1 MSFYHTQLVMLYGG
15 GGSLTTVNTQ
25 QTISANNQLL
35 AETVPVGSTRRLIYG
50 PNSGGRF
57 SLQVFVDSAGGAGS
71 AVTVWY
77 SNLAVPSTADDTA
90 WTQDT
95 TVGSVVIDTT
105 ASKFVNVGNV
115 DAQWIMVKATAVAS
129 TANIRV
135 IARVEGFTHGPGVD
149 A

>member
-1 MSFYHTQLVMLYGG
+1 MSYQHTQLVMLYGG
-15 GGSLTTVNTQ
+15 GASLTTVNASQ
-25 QTISANNQLL
+25 QINPANQSQ
-35 AETVPVGSTRRLIYG
+35 AETVAVGSTRRSLSG

-77 SNLAVPSTADDTA
+77 SNLHTPSTASDAD

-95 TVGSVVIDTT
+95 TIGTIAIDTT
-105 ASKFVNVGNV
+105 PSKFINVGNV
-115 DAQWIMVKATAVAS
+115 DAQWIMVKATAVTS

-135 IARVEGFTHGPGVD
+135 IARVEGITHGPGVD

>member
-1 MSFYHTQLVMLYGG
+1 MAFYHTQLVMLYGG
-15 GGSLTTVNTQ
+15 GANATTVNTQ
-25 QTISANNQLL
+25 QTISPLNQGNT
-35 AETVPVGSTRRLIYG
+35 ETVAVGSTRRAIYG

-57 SLQVFVDSAGGAGS
+57 SMQVFVDSAGGAGS

-77 SNLAVPSTADDTA
+77 SNLHTPSVANDND

-95 TVGSVVIDTT
+95 TIGSIAIDTLP
-105 ASKFVNVGNV
+105 SKFINVGNV
-115 DAQWIMVKATAVAS
+115 DAQWIMVKATAVTS

-135 IARVEGFTHGPGVD
+135 IIRIEGLTHGPGVD